1 MMINIDLLVS
11 GCNTHCKHCYVDGGP
26 GPMMP
31 LKDVLLCIEKLDE
44 MAKYLSDRPSFTL
57 DHEPMNHPG
66 IDQILYKA
74 CHTQYIDNYHHGM
87 TTGVALMQRKDKEA
101 VIKSYLDN
109 GYNSFGITIH
119 GAAAHHD
126 GIVRRKGAFD
136 MTIAAARFLR
146 QMGCQLKIVSLM
158 MNRYFAE
165 DADEISRMLDA
176 LGTENVRIVSPIF
189 TPHSS
194 MMAFEPHRATLE
206 TFEVIRP
213 RLADWHLNEQEV
225 METAEYGCIEA
236 AVNRLHSTD
245 LFRLWTGEQTELYLT
260 LHPDCKFYVGNTG
273 VETRCL
279 GDLRTLDPKETA
291 DIINALP
298 GNREY
303 NAFYDEEDVPA
314 IEDVRNVLGNLPRHL
329 VYGDFESVLYR
340 AFVQLGVQTKFIL
353 LHPSDQWEETGQ

>member
-1 MMINIDLLVS
+1 MMINIDFLVS

-26 GPMMP
+26 GSMMP
-31 LKDVLLCIEKLDE
+31 LKDALLCIEKLDE
-44 MAKYLSDRPSFTL
+44 VARYLSDRPSFTL

-66 IDQILYKA
+66 IDQILYRA
-74 CHTQYIDNYHHGM
+74 CHTKYIDNYHHGM

-119 GAAAHHD
+119 GAAVHHD
-126 GIVRRKGAFD
+126 EIVRRKGAFD
-136 MTIAAARFLR
+136 TTIAAARFLQ
-146 QMGCQLKIVSLM
+146 QMGCQIKIVSLM

-194 MMAFEPHRATLE
+194 MMVFEPHRATLE
-206 TFEVIRP
+206 TFEVIRS

-225 METAEYGCIEA
+225 MEAAEHGCIEA
-236 AVNRLHSTD
+236 AVNRLHSID
-245 LFRLWTGEQTELYLT
+245 LFRLWTGEQAELYLT

-303 NAFYDEEDVPA
+303 NAFYDEEDLPA
-314 IEDVRNVLGNLPRHL
+314 IEDVRNVLENLPQHL

-340 AFVQLGVQTKFIL
+340 AFVQLGVQTKLIL
-353 LHPSDQWEETGQ
+353 LHPSEQWEGTGQ